1 MPPLLTV
8 RVGECLTAIHCPKY
22 AEQWISQGCH
32 GDPHRVL
39 RGQQPLLPHSS
50 LAHQRAFRLARLV
63 HEEDIINKHGNLTT
77 SQDILIKPGSLLMR
91 RQNLA
96 VFLSTSHQR
105 GA

>member
-1 MPPLLTV
+1 MAILIEFFVGSSRCFLT
-8 RVGECLTAIHCPKY
+8 LT
-22 AEQWISQGCH
+22 
-32 GDPHRVL
+32 R
-39 RGQQPLLPHSS
+39 
-50 LAHQRAFRLARLV
+50 AHPRAFHLARLV